1 MPTSPTRLHRVTLRP
16 TKAALAS
23 QYLSTGCLA
32 GSTGQSL
39 AHLVVGSS
47 RLVSYGA
54 IQRYASGRGGVEC
67 ALVRSSEPGKLV
79 VDGIVVPSIGHVDVP
94 DRAEPRRCIECAGSN
109 ADAISALP
117 EH

>member
-1 MPTSPTRLHRVTLRP
+1 MPTSSTRLHRVTLRP

-23 QYLSTGCLA
+23 QYPSTGCLE

-54 IQRYASGRGGVEC
+54 IQRYASGRGGVE
-67 ALVRSSEPGKLV
+67 RSEGRSGRSDEG
-79 VDGIVVPSIGHVDVP
+79 
-94 DRAEPRRCIECAGSN
+94 
-109 ADAISALP
+109 
-117 EH
+117 